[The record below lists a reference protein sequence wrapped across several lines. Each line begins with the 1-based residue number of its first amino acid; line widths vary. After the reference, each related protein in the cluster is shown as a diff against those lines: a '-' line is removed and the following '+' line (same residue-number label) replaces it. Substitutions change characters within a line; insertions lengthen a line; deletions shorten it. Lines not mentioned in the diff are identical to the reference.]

1 MCMCM
6 LILMSLCAVFHM
18 STKLRQSLIF
28 PPLRQQFCG
37 SLTVWNTFH
46 HEVNWIL
53 SSFIY
58 TDFFFKNLMLLLAK
72 HAIII
77 EDVLRL
83 LKWPLKLTWFSYLF
97 FKNFVHELFLME
109 ISNLPQGPRWVWRE
123 GFLLQAVPGNSRR
136 SSEPDHRVSALL
148 CFAFCSQPN
157 CPPIFQRTV
166 PGITLIEYYLAFYH
180 LVQLLSH
187 TVRMNII
194 IFHI

>member
-1 MCMCM
+1 
-6 LILMSLCAVFHM
+6 M

-28 PPLRQQFCG
+28 ALLWQQFCG
-37 SLTVWNTFH
+37 SLTIWNTFH
-46 HEVNWIL
+46 HEVNWIWI
-53 SSFIY
+53 IY
-58 TDFFFKNLMLLLAK
+58 LYRFFFLKNLMLLLAK

-83 LKWPLKLTWFSYLF
+83 FKWPLKLSWFSYLF
-97 FKNFVHELFLME
+97 FLNFVHELFLMD
-109 ISNLPQGPRWVWRE
+109 ISNLPQGPCWVWRE

-157 CPPIFQRTV
+157 CPPFFQRTV
-166 PGITLIEYYLAFYH
+166 PGITLIEYYLAFNN

-187 TVRMNII
+187 TVRMNITI
-194 IFHI
+194 LHI